1 MRWKALLVLAMALVL
16 VASGCIGGGT
26 TQTATPT
33 SQSVQSQTKTQT
45 SSSQAQTSTGSENVF
60 DPLKAIEGIWSFA
73 YIENASV
80 AMNVTMSVKNMTEQ
94 ATSISMQI
102 TEEGYIDLRDRTAQ
116 INMTTTT
123 FPDNVTVRLQR
134 TVINNTEYLLI
145 PEGCVKKGN
154 GSYVWTTNPVAIA
167 KWLVQN
173 EKPIAEYRENES
185 VVLVYSAESDLIMP
199 LAELYFTTPGMNLT
213 VLDATVKLVFK
224 NGELAREELVYSVR
238 ATAVTKDSLLG
249 EIHIEQNGVWKG
261 TIRITSINE
270 KRKVKPPST

>member
-1 MRWKALLVLAMALVL
+1 MRWKTLLVLTVALAL
-16 VASGCIGGGT
+16 MTSGCIGGGT

-33 SQSVQSQTKTQT
+33 SQSVPSQTATQT
-45 SSSQAQTSTGSENVF
+45 SSPTQTHTSPPQTFN
-60 DPLKAIEGIWSFA
+60 PLKAIEGIWSFSYVEHA
-73 YIENASV
+73 NVS
-80 AMNVTMSVKNMTEQ
+80 MNVTMAVKNMSKQ
-94 ATSISMQI
+94 ATRVSMRI
-102 TEEGYIDLRDRTAQ
+102 NETGYVDLRDRTAQ

-134 TVINNTEYLLI
+134 TVINNTEYLRI
-145 PEGCVKKGN
+145 PGGGVKKGN

-173 EKPIAEYRENES
+173 EKPIAEYRENGS
-185 VVLVYSAESDLIMP
+185 VVLVYSAESSLITP
-199 LAELYFTTPGMNLT
+199 LAKLYFTTPGMNLT

-224 NGELAREELVYSVR
+224 NGELAGEELVYSVK

-270 KRKVKPPST
+270 KREIKPPST